1 MNGKIVKLLLVIC
14 VLSLVCVTQLQAQR
28 GAAFTIVKTF
38 EKQGATKE
46 KMFKKIVKWIN
57 ALDRDVKVIRFNED
71 QCMAEAEGVLSYVN
85 TIVLENVFLSPN
97 AALRTKGTITF
108 SIKMMAEDGVI
119 TVEFTDFVHDAYA
132 NRYGKISFGKLLTN
146 DKVPLDKC
154 YENTQWCNAVWDDM
168 KSKVRRHVM
177 ELWSVAEKKMD

>member
-1 MNGKIVKLLLVIC
+1 MSIFRIKTLLILFLFSFGI
-14 VLSLVCVTQLQAQR
+14 SSQIFAQR
-28 GAAFTIVKTF
+28 GMPFSIVKTF
-38 EKQGATKE
+38 EKNGASKE

-57 ALDRDVKVIRFNED
+57 ALDRDVRVIRFNENE
-71 QCMAEAEGVLSYVN
+71 CMAEAEGVLSYVN
-85 TIVLENVFLSPN
+85 SIVIENIFLSPN

-108 SIKMMAEDGVI
+108 AIKMFAEDGRI
-119 TVEFTDFVHDAYA
+119 TVEFTNFTHEAYA
-132 NRYGKISFGKLLTN
+132 NRYGKISFGTILTN

-168 KSKVRRHVM
+168 KSKVRRHVA